1 MQIEKTK
8 ADIEASYRVSK
19 LADFT
24 SIYLESCSFR
34 RSSDALEYESV
45 QAHISHEEVVLN
57 ELNNAFDS
65 RISICLKVIPK
76 DEDRKEVVY
85 IEAKYI
91 LSYQLKSKKGISS
104 EDILA
109 FCRMNGL
116 FNAWPFW
123 RELVSNMAY
132 RGDLPIPIM
141 PLMKF
146 VPPETSKTK
155 KTASP
160 K

>member
-1 MQIEKTK
+1 MQIEKKK
-8 ADIEASYRVSK
+8 ADAEASYRVSK
-19 LADFT
+19 LADFI
-24 SIYLESCSFR
+24 SIYLESCIFR
-34 RSSDALEYESV
+34 RSSDALKYESV
-45 QAHISHEEVVLN
+45 QAHISHEEVLIN
-57 ELNNAFDS
+57 ELDNVFDS
-65 RISICLKVIPK
+65 GISICLKVTPK
-76 DEDRKEVVY
+76 DDDRKEVVY

-91 LSYQLKSKKGISS
+91 LSYQLKSNEGISA

-132 RGDLPIPIM
+132 RGDLPIPTM

-146 VPPETSKTK
+146 VPPATSKTK
-155 KTASP
+155 KTVSH